1 MAGVENKP
9 TIFLF
14 NDTQAVDESFF
25 EDINN
30 ILSSGEVPNLYKAD
44 EFEEVKTA
52 LTDEAKKDGIA
63 ENAESMFN
71 YFIERVRT
79 NLHVVLAISPVG
91 ETFRYESYFT

>member
-14 NDTQAVDESFF
+14 NDTQAVDDSFF

-30 ILSSGEVPNLYKAD
+30 ILSSGEVPNLYKSD

-52 LTDEAKKDGIA
+52 LADEAKKEGIA
-63 ENAESMFN
+63 DNNSESMFN
-71 YFIERVRT
+71 FFIERVRA
-79 NLHVVLAISPVG
+79 NLHVVLALSPVG
-91 ETFRYESYFT
+91 ETFRYV